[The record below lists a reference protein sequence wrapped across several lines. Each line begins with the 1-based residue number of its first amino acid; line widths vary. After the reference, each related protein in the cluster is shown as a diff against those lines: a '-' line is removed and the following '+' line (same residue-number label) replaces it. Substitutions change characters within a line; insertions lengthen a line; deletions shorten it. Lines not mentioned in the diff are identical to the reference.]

1 MFLCPGRK
9 ICDVT
14 DPIRVLIVDGQQLIR
29 RGLCGHARHGW
40 PPLGCGVPQALTG
53 LAGHYLNDV

>member
-1 MFLCPGRK
+1 M
-9 ICDVT
+9 T